1 MRGRFRRKDPKG
13 RGDEATNLEAAGLSS
28 LQGKTSAGFT
38 DTHTPDPGSNLQD
51 VGGDKKGARC
61 SLYDN
66 EKVYL
71 GVRVKMPVR
80 DLLRNIRLAQGR
92 DPQDLQEM
100 NGNTIIGEKK
110 RVKTR
115 TGRRTAKRKRPTK
128 SLEELAIIVE
138 VLEEDLKTGNTYCS
152 RLQSPPSPGSA
163 VSPEWSPTGAGY
175 NSDESDEM
183 IPSPQSYMSYSPV
196 SAEYQQALSPPAFMP
211 TSLPPPTVSHMGTDT
226 DRGEDWFDSLN
237 QDWNLDSSAFFFTQL
252 QKEESQLRHI
262 TDSVLLS
269 TDEHG
274 RTALHKVA
282 CVGKRALGYAIA
294 QRMAALNSLDLKDS
308 EGMTALLH
316 AAKHNHHLM
325 VADLIRL
332 GANVNVTNN
341 SGKSCLH
348 LSAEKGY
355 VRVLEVL
362 KHTMMDGVYVDVEA
376 MDNSGMSVLQCASVA
391 LKATVRE
398 LETSTSPN
406 YTRLHMLHQEQMMET
421 LECLL
426 QMGSYLHT
434 MGSQSLQPRF
444 A

>member
-1 MRGRFRRKDPKG
+1 MRGRFKRRERED
-13 RGDEATNLEAAGLSS
+13 EAAGLSP
-28 LQGKTSAGFT
+28 LPGQTTAGFT
-38 DTHTPDPGSNLQD
+38 EIHSPVPGSTCQD
-51 VGGDKKGARC
+51 LGGGKKGARC
-61 SLYDN
+61 SPYDS

-71 GVRVKMPVR
+71 GVRVKLPVR

-92 DPQDLQEM
+92 DPEDIQEM
-100 NGNTIIGEKK
+100 YRETVIGEKK

-138 VLEEDLKTGNTYCS
+138 VLEEDLRTGNTYS
-152 RLQSPPSPGSA
+152 SSPWSIPSPSSA
-163 VSPEWSPTGAGY
+163 VSLEGSPTGAGY

-183 IPSPQSYMSYSPV
+183 IPSPQSCMSYSPC
-196 SAEYQQALSPPAFMP
+196 SAEYQQALSPPAFMY
-211 TSLPPPTVSHMGTDT
+211 TSPQPLSAGHMGRDGGS
-226 DRGEDWFDSLN
+226 GEGWFDALN

-269 TDEHG
+269 TDEQG

-294 QRMAALNSLDLKDS
+294 KRMAALNRLDLKDS

-316 AAKHNHHLM
+316 AAQHNHHLM

-332 GANVNVTNN
+332 GANVNETNN

-362 KHTMMDGVYVDVEA
+362 KNTMMDGVYVDVEA
-376 MDNSGMSVLQCASVA
+376 ADNSGMSVLQCASVA
-391 LKATVRE
+391 LKATVRD

-406 YTRLHMLHQEQMMET
+406 YTRLHRLHQEQMMET

>member
-1 MRGRFRRKDPKG
+1 MRGRFKRKDSKE
-13 RGDEATNLEAAGLSS
+13 RGEGASNLGAPPPGKTAAGLAETHAPVPG
-28 LQGKTSAGFT
+28 GKDGT
-38 DTHTPDPGSNLQD
+38 
-51 VGGDKKGARC
+51 RC
-61 SLYDN
+61 PLYDG

-92 DPQDLQEM
+92 DPQDPQEKC
-100 NGNTIIGEKK
+100 GKTAIGEKK

-138 VLEEDLKTGNTYCS
+138 VLEEDLRTGNTYCS
-152 RLQSPPSPGSA
+152 PPQSLPSPGSS

-183 IPSPQSYMSYSPV
+183 IPSPQSYMSHSPG
-196 SAEYQQALSPPAFMP
+196 SLEYQQALSPTTFMHN
-211 TSLPPPTVSHMGTDT
+211 SLQHPCVGHMGD
-226 DRGEDWFDSLN
+226 GGGGAGMEDFFDIPN
-237 QDWNLDSSAFFFTQL
+237 QDWSVDSSAFFFTQL

-262 TDSVLLS
+262 ADSVLLS
-269 TDEHG
+269 TDDQG

-294 QRMAALNSLDLKDS
+294 KRMAALNSLDLKDS

-332 GANVNVTNN
+332 GANVNERNYL
-341 SGKSCLH
+341 GKSCLH

-362 KHTMMDGVYVDVEA
+362 KHAMMDGVYVDVEA
-376 MDNSGMSVLQCASVA
+376 TDNSGMSVLQCASVA

-406 YTRLHMLHQEQMMET
+406 YTRLHTLHREQMMET

-434 MGSQSLQPRF
+434 LGSQSLQPRF